1 MSDGARTEPRYC
13 LTRNRCTADD
23 SRRERQQS
31 QSAAERVKPEY
42 LLQVQRHEEEGGDG
56 GARRERQDDRSRTQA
71 RRAKDPQPHKRSGA
85 SPLECQESSYET
97 ETAHEKRPCQP
108 RAPSVTL
115 RLNDREDKHAKPC
128 SNKRRAGSV
137 KGTLRVRRA
146 RLR

>member
-13 LTRNRCTADD
+13 VAGHRCTADD
-23 SRRERQQS
+23 SRREGQQG
-31 QSAAERVKPEY
+31 QSAVEGAKPEH

-56 GARRERQDDRSRTQA
+56 GARRKRLDDRSRTEA

-85 SPLECQESSYET
+85 SPLECQERSYET

-115 RLNDREDKHAKPC
+115 RLNDREDTHAKPC

-146 RLR
+146 